1 MARTEWLSE
10 GAEKLAFELL
20 GQQGLHC
27 HVAIVGSGYGGA
39 VAAARLAGA
48 REAADAGD
56 SKVWVLERGREFL
69 PGSFPE
75 RFADLPGEVRF
86 SAGERPPTRGM
97 AEGLYDLRVGEDVS
111 ALLGNGLG
119 GGSLI
124 NAGVLARPRAE
135 VFQSGKWPAGI
146 TRDALKDHFDR
157 AESMLGGRP
166 LPGAKRLDKLDSLG
180 TLALGAAPERATIAV
195 TFEDKSLSRGG
206 VEQVKCVDC
215 GDCFTGCNHWAKNTL
230 AMNYLPFAA
239 ARGARLFNGVT
250 VLSLSGCDGAWELE
264 LEFTDPKLRARFG
277 RQMPALRAARVVLAA
292 GAYGSTGILLRSER
306 RGFRQ
311 LSGELGKRFSANGDM
326 ISAGYRMPHR
336 VNASAHESL
345 APEPDVR
352 RIGPTITGMVDRRD
366 GTTPLVVEELAIP
379 AALRRP
385 LEEVV
390 TTFAA
395 LHDLARVDWSRHGA
409 GAGAI
414 DPAAVDPEAIGRTAI
429 YATIGEDDAQGVL
442 ALPEHEDALAC
453 DDRLSVKWPR
463 VGEQPVF
470 RKAIELLEKVHK
482 ASKAILL
489 PNPLWRPLPQRIGGV
504 LDGDVGGAV
513 FTVHPLGGCAM
524 ADDASRGVV
533 NEYGQV
539 FRARK
544 GTGVH
549 ETLAVLD
556 GAIVPSALGTNPC
569 LTIAAL
575 AERAV
580 PKLARHWGMT
590 LHEDD
595 VALPP
600 RARPPRSPKTEW
612 RVPGATSLRLAERLD
627 GQVRLAYA
635 RVGAID
641 YPGLFDAELELEY
654 DPITDMEAFLR
665 QPGKVMPVRRA
676 HLSLKGDVDV
686 GDATTSWS
694 GTIPLVNGRLVFL
707 EREDSH
713 WLWRIL
719 RAGWAWAFNRGVR
732 DVADMLR
739 GLVSPRRLLRRLARP
754 GSILRFPATA
764 WQAIT
769 GFFAVASQAG
779 EARRMRYR
787 FEVADDVAVKLGGT
801 EVRLLRKG
809 DVLLGEKRL
818 AYIAGMFAYGESWPS
833 PLDQMT
839 KLPLLLKRAGAAHA
853 VRLGVLEVN
862 LPFFV
867 QQHATQLQI
876 AAQDNQPRAI
886 ADLLSLLLFLARVIG
901 KIHIWSFRAPDY
913 PNPYPVYEFAAKD
926 RDEARAAAR
935 EAGVRVADRL
945 EHRLPGEVRGLC
957 RSVHPLSVRAGDAQL
972 TRYRS
977 DSRRPDPGK
986 GPVLLIHG
994 LGASGNTFT
1003 LPTVDENLVQH
1014 LARRGFDPWVLDL
1027 RTSIGLA
1034 SSKRDWRFEDVA
1046 REDIPVAL
1054 RRIGD
1059 ETGQPVN
1066 VVAHC
1071 IGAAMFCMS
1080 ALEGHLRDLGVRAAV
1095 LSQVGPLLE
1104 LPATNRFRGYV
1115 ASYLKHYLDIGELDT
1130 TGSLSG
1136 FNRFLDRLL
1145 AGYPYPSGEWLA
1157 HRPLLA
1163 RVEHEAYCIRA
1174 YGIYGRLFEHRNLNH
1189 ETLEVLGDY
1198 LGHVR
1203 YRTYQQT
1210 IFYAT
1215 MRRLTD
1221 EAGRNAYVTSANVAQ
1236 HMDFPVCF
1244 LHGERNEVFH
1254 VRTSRRSF
1262 DLLASVFWP
1271 SDLKTIWEA
1280 DPAARYGYDN
1290 YAKGER
1296 LRLVAVEG
1304 YGHQDCMIGKR
1315 AHVDVYP
1322 EISGFLSQAFGA
1334 PPPPVAPQF
1343 VVRPPRMGPMVGWVR
1358 EEPEGQRR
1366 VRLLFAPNDS
1376 RSEPCYAMS
1385 IVLDGAK
1392 AVAASF
1398 HPLRRLPAESEK
1410 AQGAWPATQAIDI
1423 ELPPRAAHYAV
1434 VVVTV
1439 HREHYEP
1446 EPLREAGEP
1455 PVDDPFGEDLDRF
1468 PTLPQGLAFP
1478 LDPRHVAAMPFA
1490 EAVLDTCKD
1499 LDLRRAPLPTGHCTS
1514 DRRYA
1519 TATSAAIL
1527 SQRTLEAAASASE
1540 SLCFALGSCRYAAN
1554 VADREAA
1561 DASFGR
1567 LRERLEGSD
1576 LKPVPQMLILAGDAI
1591 YADATYGIF
1600 DPTLGVE
1607 RYDQRYL
1614 EAWTAPNAREV
1625 LRRLPLMPMLDDH
1638 ELEENYDGVRPPLRR
1653 SEAVE
1658 AGLEAFESFQ
1668 LRLTPAFPD
1677 PAQPWPD
1684 SRRYSYRARAS
1695 RFGFFIMDTR
1705 TERQRG
1711 RGTGSLDAAIVSRA
1725 QMDDV
1730 KQWLSGFSATPDEP
1744 KFIVSPSVVAPW
1756 SRETR
1761 GRLAYSLRSDAWDG
1775 FPASLYELLGFI
1787 ARERIRNVVFLS
1799 GDFHRSLFC
1808 EMQLQLGSQEAVP
1821 AYSIVSSGLYSPYP
1835 FANTAMAHLESEF
1848 HGAFGD
1854 RFGTP
1859 GMGELRVRYHA
1870 HDAGAAD
1877 SFAIVDVDRAAM
1889 KVEFRARCF
1898 PVTF

>member
-1 MARTEWLSE
+1 MARAEWLSE

-20 GQQGLHC
+20 GQQPLHC

-48 REAADAGD
+48 MEAGGVEK

-69 PGSFPE
+69 PGAFPE
-75 RFADLPGEVRF
+75 RFAELPGEVRF
-86 SAGERPPTRGM
+86 SAGERPRTRGL
-97 AEGLYDLRVGEDVS
+97 AEGLYDLRLGEDVS

-135 VFQSGKWPAGI
+135 VFDAGKWPAGL
-146 TRDALKDHFDR
+146 TRDALEEHFDK
-157 AESMLGGRP
+157 AQWMLGGRP
-166 LPGAKRLDKLDSLG
+166 LPDAKRLDKLDSLG
-180 TLALGAAPERATIAV
+180 SLALGRAPQRATIAV
-195 TFEDKSLSRGG
+195 AFDKNSLSRGG
-206 VEQVKCVDC
+206 VEQRPCVDC

-230 AMNYLPFAA
+230 AMNYLPYAG

-250 VLSLSGCDGAWELE
+250 VLSLSGGDGAWELE

-277 RQMPALRAARVVLAA
+277 RQMPPLRAARVVLAA
-292 GAYGSTGILLRSER
+292 GAYGSTGILLRSQR
-306 RGFRQ
+306 KGFTQ

-326 ISAGYRMPHR
+326 ICAGYRMPHR
-336 VNASAHESL
+336 VNASAHESQP
-345 APEPDVR
+345 PEPEGR
-352 RIGPTITGMVDRRD
+352 RIGPTITGMVDLRE
-366 GTTPLVVEELAIP
+366 GKTPLVVEELAIP

-395 LHDLARVDWSRHGA
+395 LHGLARVDWSRHGA
-409 GAGAI
+409 GPGAT

-453 DDRLSVKWPR
+453 DDALSVKWPG
-463 VGEQPVF
+463 VGKQPVF
-470 RKAIELLEKVHK
+470 RKAVELLEKAHE
-482 ASKAILL
+482 ASGAILL

-504 LDGDVGGAV
+504 LEGEAGGAV

-524 ADDASRGVV
+524 AQDAAHGVV

-539 FRARK
+539 FRARE
-544 GTGVH
+544 GSDVH
-549 ETLAVLD
+549 KTLVVLD
-556 GAIVPSALGTNPC
+556 GAIVPGALGTNPC

-580 PKLARHWGMT
+580 PELVRRWGM
-590 LHEDD
+590 
-595 VALPP
+595 VAPGGYVAPAP
-600 RARPPRSPKTEW
+600 RKRPPQPPQPQW
-612 RVPGATSLRLAERLD
+612 RLPGATSLRLAERLD
-627 GQVRLAYA
+627 GQVRIAYPRA
-635 RVGAID
+635 GAID

-654 DPITDMEAFLR
+654 EPIEDMELFLR
-665 QPGKVMPVRRA
+665 QAAKAMPVRRA
-676 HLSLKGDVDV
+676 QLSLKGDVDA
-686 GDATTSWS
+686 GGASTHWS

-707 EREDSH
+707 EREDSG
-713 WLWRIL
+713 WLRRIL

-739 GLVSPRRLLRRLARP
+739 GLVSPRRLLRRLGRP
-754 GSILRFPATA
+754 GSILRFPVTA
-764 WQAIT
+764 WQAVA

-779 EARRMRYR
+779 EARLMRYR
-787 FEVADDVAVKLGGT
+787 FEVADDVTVKTGVE

-809 DVLLGEKRL
+809 DVLLGEKRI
-818 AYIAGMFAYGESWPS
+818 AYIAGIFAYAESWPS

-867 QQHATQLQI
+867 QHHATQLQV

-886 ADLLSLLLFLARVIG
+886 ADLLSFLLFLARVIG

-913 PNPYPVYEFAAKD
+913 PDPYPVYEFAAGD
-926 RDEARAAAR
+926 RDEARKAAS

-957 RSVHPLSVRAGDAQL
+957 RSVYPLAVQAGDAQL

-977 DSRRPDPGK
+977 DSRRPDSRK

-1046 REDIPVAL
+1046 REDIPAAL
-1054 RRIGD
+1054 RRVGE

-1130 TGSLSG
+1130 TGSLIG

-1157 HRPLLA
+1157 HRPLLG

-1189 ETLEVLGDY
+1189 DTLEALGDY
-1198 LGHVR
+1198 LGHIR

-1244 LHGERNEVFH
+1244 LHGELNEVFH

-1271 SDLKTIWEA
+1271 GDLKTLWDAE
-1280 DPAARYGYDN
+1280 PAARYAHDS

-1296 LRLVAVEG
+1296 LRLVTVRG

-1315 AHVDVYP
+1315 AHADVYP
-1322 EISGFLSQAFGA
+1322 EISGFLSQAFGKA
-1334 PPPPVAPQF
+1334 PPAVAPQF
-1343 VVRPPRMGPMVGWVR
+1343 VVRPPRMGPVVGWLR
-1358 EEPEGQRR
+1358 EDAPGRRR

-1385 IVLDGAK
+1385 IVLCGEE

-1398 HPLRRLPAESEK
+1398 HPLRRMPAESEK
-1410 AQGAWPATQAIDI
+1410 APGAWPATQAIDI
-1423 ELPPRAAHYAV
+1423 ELPPQAADYAV

-1468 PTLPQGLAFP
+1468 PTLPQGLSFP
-1478 LDPRHVAAMPFA
+1478 VDHRNVAAMPFA

-1499 LDLRRAPLPTGHCTS
+1499 LDLRRVPLPTGRCTS

-1527 SQRTLEAAASASE
+1527 GQRTLESAAPGSAA
-1540 SLCFALGSCRYAAN
+1540 LCFALGSCRYAAN
-1554 VADREAA
+1554 VTDREAA

-1567 LRERLEGSD
+1567 LRERLERSD
-1576 LKPVPQMLILAGDAI
+1576 RGPAPQLLILAGDAI
-1591 YADATYGIF
+1591 YADATYGVF

-1614 EAWTAPNAREV
+1614 EAWTAPHAREV

-1684 SRRYSYRARAS
+1684 PRRYSYRARAG
-1695 RFGFFIMDTR
+1695 RFGFFVMDTR

-1711 RGTGSLDAAIVSRA
+1711 RGTGSLDAAIVGRE
-1725 QMDDV
+1725 QMHDL
-1730 KQWLSGFSATPDEP
+1730 KQWLSGFSATPDQP

-1756 SRETR
+1756 GRETR
-1761 GRLAYSLRSDAWDG
+1761 GGLAYSLRSDAWDG
-1775 FPASLYELLGFI
+1775 FPGSLYELLGFI

-1799 GDFHRSLFC
+1799 GDFHCSLLC
-1808 EMQLQLGSQEAVP
+1808 EMQLRHGAQDAVP
-1821 AYSIVSSGLYSPYP
+1821 AYSVVSSGLYSPYP
-1835 FANTAMAHLESEF
+1835 FANTAMAHLECEF
-1848 HGAFGD
+1848 DGAFGD
-1854 RFGTP
+1854 RFGTQ
-1859 GMGELRVRYHA
+1859 GMGDLRMSYRT
-1870 HDAGAAD
+1870 HDAGTAD

-1889 KVEFRARCF
+1889 RMEFRDRCF
-1898 PVTF
+1898 TVAL